1 MKLQLIVTHYNEP
14 VNFLARFLDSL
25 KVQDFIDKNDL
36 EVLVINDGKNNIIQ
50 KEFFNQYNFSI
61 KYFIKDWGGL
71 SLARQFGLD
80 KATADYVMFCDCDDL
95 FLRIDGIYQFFK
107 IIDEQKP
114 DLIVGARLQDV
125 FGPIEYISADKALIK
140 NEIHNKVYNR
150 EFLIKNKIFW
160 SPKIQRWH
168 EDFYFNQLVLSY
180 NPIIAK
186 MDFVTY
192 LWKSRA
198 NSISKIGNET
208 IFAQDEQ
215 LTLLVSRYFLLL
227 DELRARRRV
236 GYFNQ
241 KLVDLLL
248 LIYGIASK
256 KGRTP
261 NLYKV
266 NLENAK
272 KSINKFKSEILNIS
286 KELIINRLKV
296 LTIDYNIDAFFND
309 ESFIK
314 WWRNISSDL
323 TSWLN

>member
-1 MKLQLIVTHYNEP
+1 LKLQLIVTHYNEP

-25 KVQDFIDKNDL
+25 KVQDFIDKNDF
-36 EVLVINDGKNNIIQ
+36 EVLVINDGKNNLIQ

-61 KYFIKDWGGL
+61 KYFIKNWGGI
-71 SLARQFGLD
+71 SSARQFGLNI
-80 KATADYVMFCDCDDL
+80 AIADYVMFCDCDDL
-95 FLRIDGIYQFFK
+95 FLRIDGLYQFFK

-114 DLIVGARLQDV
+114 DLIVGARLQDI

-140 NEIHNKVYNR
+140 YEVHNKVYNR

-160 SPKIQRWH
+160 SPKIQKWH

-198 NSISKIGNET
+198 NSISKVGNET
-208 IFAQDEQ
+208 LFAQDEQ

-227 DELRARRRV
+227 DELKARKRIE
-236 GYFNQ
+236 YFNQ

-248 LIYGIASK
+248 VIYEIAFK
-256 KGRTP
+256 KDRTL
-261 NLYKV
+261 NLYKT
-266 NLENAK
+266 NLESAK
-272 KSINKFKSEILNIS
+272 KLVNKFKLEILNIS
-286 KELIINRLKV
+286 KEFISSRLEL
-296 LTIDYNIDAFFND
+296 LTTDYDIDIFFNNK
-309 ESFIK
+309 SFVE
-314 WWRNISSDL
+314 WWRSISSDL
-323 TSWLN
+323 AFWLN

>member
-25 KVQDFIDKNDL
+25 KVQDFIDKNDF
-36 EVLVINDGKNNIIQ
+36 EVLVINDGKNNLIQ

-61 KYFIKDWGGL
+61 KYFIKNWGGI
-71 SLARQFGLD
+71 SSARQFGLNI
-80 KATADYVMFCDCDDL
+80 AIADYVMFCDCDDL
-95 FLRIDGIYQFFK
+95 FLRIDGLYQFFK

-114 DLIVGARLQDV
+114 DLIVGARLQDI

-140 NEIHNKVYNR
+140 YEVHNKVYNR

-160 SPKIQRWH
+160 SPKIQKWH

-198 NSISKIGNET
+198 NSISKVGNET
-208 IFAQDEQ
+208 LFAQDEQ

-227 DELRARRRV
+227 DELKARKRIE
-236 GYFNQ
+236 YFNQ

-248 LIYGIASK
+248 VIYEIAFK
-256 KGRTP
+256 KDRTL
-261 NLYKV
+261 NLYKT
-266 NLENAK
+266 NLESAK
-272 KSINKFKSEILNIS
+272 KLVNKFKLEILNIS
-286 KELIINRLKV
+286 KEFISSRLEL
-296 LTIDYNIDAFFND
+296 LTTDYDIDIFFNNK
-309 ESFIK
+309 SFVE
-314 WWRNISSDL
+314 WWRSISSDL
-323 TSWLN
+323 AFWLN

>member
-25 KVQDFIDKNDL
+25 KVQDFINKNDL
-36 EVLVINDGKNNIIQ
+36 EVLVINDGKNNLIQ

-61 KYFIKDWGGL
+61 KYFVKDWGGL

-80 KATADYVMFCDCDDL
+80 MATADYVMFCDCDDL

-114 DLIVGARLQDV
+114 DLIVGARLQDI
-125 FGPIEYISADKALIK
+125 FGSIEYISADKALIK

-160 SPKIQRWH
+160 SPKIQKWH

-180 NPIIAK
+180 NPIIVK

-208 IFAQDEQ
+208 LLAQDEQ

-227 DELRARRRV
+227 DELKAR
-236 GYFNQ
+236 GKIEYFNQ
-241 KLVDLLL
+241 KLVDLLF
-248 LIYGIASK
+248 LIYGISFK
-256 KGRTP
+256 KDRTP
-261 NLYKV
+261 NLYNA

-272 KSINKFKSEILNIS
+272 KLINKFEPEILNIS
-286 KELIINRLKV
+286 KDLIISRLEL
-296 LTIDYNIDAFFND
+296 LTRDYNIEAFFND
-309 ESFIK
+309 KSFVE
-314 WWRNISSDL
+314 WWRTISSDL
-323 TSWLN
+323 AS